1 VSQIIV
7 VITIQSD
14 SQTVLMYGCAVQK
27 DVFAYKFEKFLIYR
41 ARARAVYKEELVVR
55 GQRKPFQ
62 THTADTTS
70 TRTPLV

>member
-1 VSQIIV
+1 
-7 VITIQSD
+7 
-14 SQTVLMYGCAVQK
+14 MYGCAVQK

-62 THTADTTS
+62 THTADITS